1 MTGTMD
7 PFVPP
12 DPAAQHYHTR
22 VSSPIGQLL
31 LIGRADALTGLY
43 MLGGPHGSAAQVPPG
58 ARRDAGVFAAVTAQ
72 LDAYFGGE
80 RCEFDLPLA
89 PAGSPFQLEVWAE
102 LTRIPYGTTISY
114 GTQAQRL
121 GKPLSASRAVG
132 AANGQNPI
140 SVIVPC
146 HRVIGDPQMTLFA
159 GCGHCCGCTSTCT
172 TSASGRTRS
181 AGPRSGS
188 PNSGRP
194 PGGVE
199 AARVSPP
206 ASRRCSARAEYGRSG
221 AA

>member
-1 MTGTMD
+1 MTGAMGTMGTRG
-7 PFVPP
+7 PFVSP
-12 DPAAQHYHTR
+12 DPAAQHYHTQ

-43 MLGGPHGSAAQVPPG
+43 MLGGPHGSTAQVPPG
-58 ARRDAGVFAAVTAQ
+58 ARRDAAVFAAVTAQ

-80 RCEFDLPLA
+80 RQKFDLPLA

-146 HRVIGDPQMTLFA
+146 HRVIGADGSLTGYGGGLDRKETLLRLEKA
-159 GCGHCCGCTSTCT
+159 
-172 TSASGRTRS
+172 
-181 AGPRSGS
+181 
-188 PNSGRP
+188 
-194 PGGVE
+194 
-199 AARVSPP
+199 P
-206 ASRRCSARAEYGRSG
+206 AMLALDATLW
-221 AA
+221 